1 MPAAA
6 LHLELVFS
14 RPETTLSV
22 TRGAARLLMDM
33 GYAPLLEVCL
43 PNGRRADVMALGP
56 KGDIVICEVKS
67 GIEDYRVD
75 RKWPEY
81 APFCDAF
88 FFAVAPEFPQ
98 DVLPDEPG
106 LIVADGFGG
115 AVVRD
120 APVSPLAPAR
130 RKALTLAFAR
140 LGALRTM
147 REGEGLGLRGID
159 AGIPGSG
166 RLAESHGTGGGDLST
181 NATISER
188 GEIRSDTAGASRGC
202 IGPREHR

>member
-1 MPAAA
+1 MPASAA
-6 LHLELVFS
+6 VHLELVFC
-14 RPETTLSV
+14 RPETTLSDA
-22 TRGAARLLMDM
+22 RGAARLLADM

-43 PNGRRADVMALGP
+43 PNGRRADVMALGK

-75 RKWPEY
+75 QKWPEY

-98 DVLPDEPG
+98 GVLPDEPG
-106 LIVADGFGG
+106 LIIADGFGG

-130 RKALTLAFAR
+130 RKALTVAFAR
-140 LGALRTM
+140 LAAMRLM
-147 REGEGLGLRGID
+147 RE
-159 AGIPGSG
+159 
-166 RLAESHGTGGGDLST
+166 
-181 NATISER
+181 
-188 GEIRSDTAGASRGC
+188 
-202 IGPREHR
+202 